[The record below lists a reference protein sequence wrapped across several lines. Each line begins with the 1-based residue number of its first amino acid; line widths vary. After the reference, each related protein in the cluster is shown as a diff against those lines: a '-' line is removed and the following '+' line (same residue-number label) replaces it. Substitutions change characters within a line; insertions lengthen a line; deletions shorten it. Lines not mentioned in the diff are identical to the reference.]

1 MRWARYSALP
11 WMSLAIPSA
20 GTCHPPPATS
30 ARSVLERLLEGGDP
44 EHAVGACADDSNVNL
59 GGARLSPSMPAS
71 SLARPPQCFVRAG
84 KLVVER
90 NKLGVESAGKPK
102 IAGVVQ

>member
-1 MRWARYSALP
+1 MLGAAVDVARHSVRRHRHSFQRFGSEAL
-11 WMSLAIPSA
+11 
-20 GTCHPPPATS
+20 
-30 ARSVLERLLEGGDP
+30 LERLLEGGDP
-44 EHAVGACADDSNVNL
+44 EHAVRACADDSNVNL
-59 GGARLSPSMPAS
+59 GGARLDRSMPAS
-71 SLARPPQCFVRAG
+71 SLARPPQRFVRAG